1 MGLNMEMSALWSA
14 GLSAMVGL
22 VVWWIKG
29 QADELRRVQI
39 LLNRTRED
47 IARDYVLKAD
57 QQATLSRMMDR
68 FDALDAKLDRM
79 LERK

>member
-1 MGLNMEMSALWSA
+1 MEMSALWSA

-39 LLNRTRED
+39 LLNKTRED
-47 IARDYVLKAD
+47 IARDYVLKSD

>member
-1 MGLNMEMSALWSA
+1 VGLNMEMSALWSA

-39 LLNRTRED
+39 LLNKTRED
-47 IARDYVLKAD
+47 IARDYVLKSD

>member
-1 MGLNMEMSALWSA
+1 MEMSALWSA
-14 GLSAMVGL
+14 GLSAMIGI

-39 LLNRTRED
+39 LLNRSREEM
-47 IARDYVLKAD
+47 ARDYVLKAD
-57 QQATLSRMMDR
+57 QQATLNRMMDR

>member
-47 IARDYVLKAD
+47 IARDYVLKSD
-57 QQATLSRMMDR
+57 QQATLNRMMDR

>member
-1 MGLNMEMSALWSA
+1 MEMSALWSA

-47 IARDYVLKAD
+47 IARDYVLKTD

>member
-39 LLNRTRED
+39 LLNKTRED
-47 IARDYVLKAD
+47 IARDYVLKSD

>member
-1 MGLNMEMSALWSA
+1 MEMSALWSA

-47 IARDYVLKAD
+47 IARDYVLKSD

>member
-1 MGLNMEMSALWSA
+1 MEMSALWSA

-39 LLNRTRED
+39 LLNRSREEM
-47 IARDYVLKAD
+47 ARDYVLKAD
-57 QQATLSRMMDR
+57 QQATLNRMMDR